1 MVCAFSQS
9 VIGFSAELADVALG
23 FTFVLLGCS
32 TCFIPFRC
40 FLLLFFFFFS
50 QLEELKERFLFLLD
64 LNADLT
70 T

>member
-50 QLEELKERFLFLLD
+50 ARRVERGFLFLLD

>member
-1 MVCAFSQS
+1 MFHPFQMFSS
-9 VIGFSAELADVALG
+9 S
-23 FTFVLLGCS
+23 
-32 TCFIPFRC
+32 
-40 FLLLFFFFFS
+40 LFFFFFS